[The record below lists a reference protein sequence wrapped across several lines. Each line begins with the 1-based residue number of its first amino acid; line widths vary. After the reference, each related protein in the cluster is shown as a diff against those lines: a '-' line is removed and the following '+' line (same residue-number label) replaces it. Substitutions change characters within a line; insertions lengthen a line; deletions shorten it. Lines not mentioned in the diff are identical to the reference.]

1 MASTSTNGTME
12 SVLDYPTPPKL
23 ERTSRHLKVEFA
35 GEVVAE
41 TRNGF
46 RVLQTNH
53 PPVYYFPPDDV
64 RREFLVVSTRKVRCE
79 WLGEALR
86 LSVRVGSRFSEHA
99 ALMYPE
105 PDRSYMALCEC
116 VAFYAG
122 RMDRC
127 YVNDERVVFAPP
139 GMAGWITRNLI
150 IPYHGTRG

>member
-1 MASTSTNGTME
+1 
-12 SVLDYPTPPKL
+12 
-23 ERTSRHLKVEFA
+23 VEFA
-35 GEVVAE
+35 GELIAE

-46 RVLQTNH
+46 RVLQTNR

-64 RREFLVVSTRKVRCE
+64 RREFLVVGTDKFRSQ

-105 PDRSYMALCEC
+105 PDRVYVALRDCM
-116 VAFYAG
+116 AFYAG

-127 YVNDERVVFAPP
+127 YVNGERVVPAPP
-139 GMAGWITRNLI
+139 HMAGWITRELI
-150 IPYHGTRG
+150 IPYNGVRG

>member
-1 MASTSTNGTME
+1 VASTTGALE

-35 GEVVAE
+35 GEIVAE

-46 RVLQTNH
+46 RVLETNH
-53 PPVYYFPPDDV
+53 PPVYFFPPDDV
-64 RREFLVVSTRKVRCE
+64 RREYMVLGTRKTRSE

-86 LSVRVGSRFSEHA
+86 LSVRVGSRLSEHA

-105 PDRSYMALCEC
+105 PDLSYMALRDC

-127 YVNDERVVFAPP
+127 YVNGERVVFAPP
-139 GMAGWITRNLI
+139 HMAGWITRNLI
-150 IPYHGTRG
+150 IPYEGVRG

>member
-1 MASTSTNGTME
+1 VANTSTNGALE
-12 SVLDYPTPPKL
+12 SVLNYPTPPKL

-35 GEVVAE
+35 GEIVAE
-41 TRNGF
+41 TRNSF

-53 PPVYYFPPDDV
+53 PPVYFFPPDDV
-64 RREFLVVSTRKVRCE
+64 RREYVVVGTGEVHCE
-79 WLGEALR
+79 WLGDALR

-105 PDRSYMALCEC
+105 PDHSYIALRDC

-127 YVNDERVVFAPP
+127 YVNGERVIPAPP
-139 GMAGWITRNLI
+139 HMAGWITRNLI
-150 IPYHGTRG
+150 IP